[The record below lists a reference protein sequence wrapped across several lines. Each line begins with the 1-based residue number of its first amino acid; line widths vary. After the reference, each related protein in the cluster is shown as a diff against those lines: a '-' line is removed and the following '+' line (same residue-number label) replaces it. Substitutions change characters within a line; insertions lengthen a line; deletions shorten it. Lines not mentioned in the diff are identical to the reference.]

1 MADLEHVNGLAEL
14 QAFMDQ
20 LAPKIERNIAQGAL
34 RAGMNVV
41 KPVAQAN
48 IHSVSGLLAKGLK
61 VSARARG
68 GVVTAT
74 LRTTGPHAFV
84 ARWVEYGTKPHTITA
99 SDRKGL
105 SFGGAFFQSVNHPGI
120 VNPKPFLRPALDTQA
135 RAAVVAVGEYI
146 KNRLAT
152 RHGLDTADIEI
163 GGDE

>member
-1 MADLEHVNGLAEL
+1 MADLEHVKGLADL

-20 LAPKIERNIAQGAL
+20 LEPKIERNVAQGAL

-74 LRTTGPHAFV
+74 LKATGPHAFI
-84 ARWVEYGTKPHTITA
+84 ARWLEYGTRPHTITA
-99 SDRKGL
+99 ANRKGL
-105 SFGGAFFQSVNHPGI
+105 SIGGMFFQSVDHPGGS
-120 VNPKPFLRPALDTQA
+120 PHPFMRPALDTQA
-135 RAAVVAVGEYI
+135 GKATVAVGEYI
-146 KNRLAT
+146 KQRLAT
-152 RHGLDTADIEI
+152 KHGLDTADIQIEE
-163 GGDE
+163 GEP